1 MLNDR
6 YDDRY
11 KAKQYSDT
19 RSYESVITEQGDL
32 GFGVNPINEQTEE
45 DKKDDVKK

>member
-32 GFGVNPINEQTEE
+32 GFGVNPINEQTEQ
-45 DKKDDVKK
+45 DKKDDVIK